1 MNPYIKNTYAAT
13 MVNNTAT
20 PVDLVILLYDGA
32 IERLRKTVFYM
43 NQGDVKRKLHCIHGA
58 MNIIEELLAS
68 LNLEAGGKVAENLQA
83 LYVYMLKELAD
94 GNAKN
99 DLSQIKRVENLL
111 GELRSAWRQ
120 VQQPAQ
126 QGNP

>member
-32 IERLRKTVFYM
+32 IERLRKTVFHM
-43 NQGDVKRKLHCIHGA
+43 NHGDVKRKLQCIHGA

-99 DLSQIKRVENLL
+99 DVSQIKRVENLL

-120 VQQPAQ
+120 VQQPVQ